1 MGKVK
6 SKKDRMQIE
15 TLDKNSIVHKVHVVD
30 KSTLLARAYRDQ

>member
-6 SKKDRMQIE
+6 NKKKTQIE
-15 TLDKNSIVHKVHVVD
+15 TSQDQIVHKVQVVD

>member
-6 SKKDRMQIE
+6 NKKKTQIE
-15 TLDKNSIVHKVHVVD
+15 TSQEDQIVHKVQVVD